1 LIGLKEPFIH
11 RLVETVAGLMGG
23 DYPELRSEEQRICS
37 AIRGEEDRFAETLDK
52 GLVHL
57 EQTLSDLRRKKK
69 KILPGE
75 AAFRLYDT
83 YGFPLDLTEDILRTE
98 GISVDHTGF
107 EKLME
112 EQRSRAREARET
124 LQSDAR
130 VPLDQETR
138 FLGYDRLDL
147 GSRVIAI
154 HAEGQGRK
162 EVGEGTQLDLI
173 TSETPFYGESGG
185 QVGDRGLIET
195 SRGDLMEVTDTQHLT
210 PRITVHRGR
219 VNKGRFQ
226 VGDEVHLRVD
236 GQYRRRTTLNHS
248 ATHIL
253 HSVLREELGSH
264 VRQAGSLVAPDRLR
278 FDFSHTGPVPP
289 EKLEEIEKK
298 VNARIRLDAEVKIE
312 ESDYEEAIRKGALAF
327 FGEKYG
333 DRVRTVR
340 IGDFSVEL
348 CGGTHIERSGQI
360 GLLKLQTEGGVSAG
374 IRRVEAVTG
383 EGALDLIRS
392 YEQTIKEIGELTRSS
407 ADETAEKV
415 RRLIEQQ
422 KNLEKEI
429 ERLRSQVGTNQ
440 IPDLLAQRKNI
451 NGTSVLVTRI
461 DGVDP
466 KQLREIADQLRER
479 MASGV
484 LILLSAGEKKV
495 NLVSSVSKDLTHRY
509 HAGEIIKKLAAV
521 VGGGGGGRPDFAQA
535 GGKDPLKVGEA
546 MKTAEEILKQNP

>member
-1 LIGLKEPFIH
+1 
-11 RLVETVAGLMGG
+11 
-23 DYPELRSEEQRICS
+23 
-37 AIRGEEDRFAETLDK
+37 
-52 GLVHL
+52 
-57 EQTLSDLRRKKK
+57 
-69 KILPGE
+69 
-75 AAFRLYDT
+75 
-83 YGFPLDLTEDILRTE
+83 
-98 GISVDHTGF
+98 
-107 EKLME
+107 
-112 EQRSRAREARET
+112 
-124 LQSDAR
+124 
-130 VPLDQETR
+130 
-138 FLGYDRLDL
+138 
-147 GSRVIAI
+147 
-154 HAEGQGRK
+154 
-162 EVGEGTQLDLI
+162 
-173 TSETPFYGESGG
+173 
-185 QVGDRGLIET
+185 
-195 SRGDLMEVTDTQHLT
+195 
-210 PRITVHRGR
+210 
-219 VNKGRFQ
+219 
-226 VGDEVHLRVD
+226 
-236 GQYRRRTTLNHS
+236 
-248 ATHIL
+248 
-253 HSVLREELGSH
+253 
-264 VRQAGSLVAPDRLR
+264 VAPDRLR